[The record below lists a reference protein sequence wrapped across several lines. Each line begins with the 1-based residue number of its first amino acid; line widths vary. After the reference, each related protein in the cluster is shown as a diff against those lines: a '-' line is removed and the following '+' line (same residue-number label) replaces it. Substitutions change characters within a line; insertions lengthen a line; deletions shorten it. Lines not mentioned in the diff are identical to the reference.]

1 MKKLSMFV
9 LSLATAFSLAA
20 CGADNPQQEENED
33 ASSEDATGTTETEEL
48 TSIDIMLDWYP
59 NAVHSYLYVAKE
71 EGYFEEEGLDVNIV
85 FPANP
90 TDPINLAASGGV
102 TLGITYQPDVIMART
117 KDVPVVS
124 IAAIV
129 RSPLNHM
136 MVMNESD
143 IESPADLEGK
153 TVGYPGI
160 PVNEPIL
167 KTMVEADDGDYDQVN
182 LMDVGFEL
190 GSSIV
195 SERVD
200 AVIGT
205 YINHEYPVLKHQG
218 HEIRYFNP
226 IDYGVPSYYELVI
239 VTNENNLEEKREE
252 IQAFWRAAVKG
263 YEKMKNEPGE
273 SLDILFSNQDQAN
286 FPLIREVEDQSLE
299 ILLSKME
306 TENESFGSQTKESW
320 QEVID
325 WLLSA
330 GLIDEAP
337 SADTIFENITE

>member
-9 LSLATAFSLAA
+9 LSLVTAFNLAA
-20 CGADNPQQEENED
+20 CGADPQQEKLEETAGGD
-33 ASSEDATGTTETEEL
+33 TPEAPDTEEL

-59 NAVHSYLYVAKE
+59 NAVHSYLYAALE

-124 IAAIV
+124 IAAVV

-136 MVMNESD
+136 MVMADSE
-143 IESPADLEGK
+143 IESPSDLEGK

-167 KTMVEADDGDYDQVN
+167 KSMVEADGGDYEQVN

-218 HEIRYFNP
+218 HDIRYFNP
-226 IDYGVPSYYELVI
+226 VDYGVPSYYELVI
-239 VTNENNLEEKREE
+239 VTNEDNLEAKRDDIE
-252 IQAFWRAAVKG
+252 AFWRAAVKG
-263 YEKMKNEPGE
+263 YEKMKNEPTE
-273 SLDILFSNQDQAN
+273 SLDILFANQDQAN
-286 FPLIREVEDQSLE
+286 FPLIREVEEQSLE

-306 TENESFGSQTKESW
+306 TETESFGSQSKESW

-325 WLLSA
+325 WLLAA
-330 GLIDEAP
+330 GLIEEAP
-337 SADTIFENITE
+337 KVDTIFENITE